1 VPGMTTAVSMIA
13 LGLTAGVL
21 GGMFGI
27 GGGLIMVPALVLIFG
42 FDLKTATGTSLMAQL
57 LPVSLLGVREY
68 WLRNEVAVGSGLWIA
83 LGLLLGVG
91 LGGRLVGLIPP
102 VLMKRS
108 YGVFLIVVGLYMLLA
123 SPSKLAP
130 RRPGA
135 APAAPGPVTSSTERP
150 SD

>member
-1 VPGMTTAVSMIA
+1 MTGMLAALSMIA
-13 LGLTAGVL
+13 LGLTAGIL

-68 WLRNEVAVGSGLWIA
+68 WLRSEVAVGSGLWIA
-83 LGLLLGVG
+83 LGLLVGVG
-91 LGGRLVGLIPP
+91 LGGRLVGLVPP
-102 VLMKRS
+102 TPMKRA
-108 YGVFLIVVGLYMLLA
+108 YGIFLIVVGVYMLLA
-123 SPSKLAP
+123 GPAKLAP

-135 APAAPGPVTSSTERP
+135 PPAGPLNSSTASP